1 MSENT
6 PAAPRAALAV
16 AKAIRTITVPPVM
29 VAGLILILYFAR
41 GEMFRSWVDLAAS
54 LVGLAIF
61 PVLAYPLSV
70 AIPAVHKGGRA
81 AQRSLAMYLSV
92 AGYAGVFLYGLLAHV
107 ETGLMLIYTAYLLS
121 VVLLVFINK
130 VIRIRASGHGC
141 SVTGPL
147 VLTCYFLGMGG
158 IIAGIAL
165 WGAILWASLVRKSH
179 TLREFLL
186 GSATCVVGFFIALI
200 FWH

>member
-1 MSENT
+1 MSKT
-6 PAAPRAALAV
+6 PFHLAV
-16 AKAIRTITVPPVM
+16 AKVVRTVTVPPVM

-41 GEMFRSWVDLAAS
+41 GEMFRSWIDLAAS
-54 LVGLAIF
+54 LAGLSIV
-61 PVLAYPLSV
+61 PVLAYPLSA
-70 AIPAVHKGGRA
+70 AIPRIRAGGRA
-81 AQRSLAMYLSV
+81 SQRSLAMYLSV
-92 AGYAGVFLYGLLAHV
+92 AGYAGVFLYGILAHV
-107 ETGLMLIYTAYLLS
+107 STGLMLIYAAYLFS
-121 VVLLVFINK
+121 VVLLVILNK
-130 VIRIRASGHGC
+130 LIRIRASGHGC

-147 VLTCYFLGMGG
+147 VLTCYFLGTGG

>member
-1 MSENT
+1 MSKT
-6 PAAPRAALAV
+6 PFHLAV
-16 AKAIRTITVPPVM
+16 AKVVRTVTVPPVM

-54 LVGLAIF
+54 LMGLSIF

-70 AIPAVHKGGRA
+70 AIPAIHKGGRA

-92 AGYAGVFLYGLLAHV
+92 AGYAGVFLYGLLSHV
-107 ETGLMLIYTAYLLS
+107 RTGLMLIYAAYLLS
-121 VVLLVFINK
+121 VVLLVILNK
-130 VIRIRASGHGC
+130 LVRIRASGHGC

-147 VLTCYFLGMGG
+147 VLTCYFLGTGG

-165 WGAILWASLVRKSH
+165 WGVILWASLIRKSH

>member
-1 MSENT
+1 MSKT
-6 PAAPRAALAV
+6 PFHLAV
-16 AKAIRTITVPPVM
+16 AKVVRTVTVPPVM

-54 LVGLAIF
+54 LVGLSIF

-70 AIPAVHKGGRA
+70 AIPRVRAGGRS

-92 AGYAGVFLYGLLAHV
+92 AGYAGVFLYGLLSHV
-107 ETGLMLIYTAYLLS
+107 RTGLMLIYAAYLLS
-121 VVLLVFINK
+121 VVLLVILNK
-130 VIRIRASGHGC
+130 LVRIRASGHGC

-147 VLTCYFLGMGG
+147 VLTCYFLGTGG

-165 WGAILWASLVRKSH
+165 WGVILWASLVRKSH
-179 TLREFLL
+179 TLREFVL

-200 FWH
+200 FLH